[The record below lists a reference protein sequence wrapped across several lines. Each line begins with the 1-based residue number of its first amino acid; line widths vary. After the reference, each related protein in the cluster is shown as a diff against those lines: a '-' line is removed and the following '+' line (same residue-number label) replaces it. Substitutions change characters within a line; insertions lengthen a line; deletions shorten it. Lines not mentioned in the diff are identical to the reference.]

1 MIKVYS
7 ARDLTDAHLIKGLL
21 ESYGIAAQVNGGY
34 LAGGIGELPPLDL
47 VTVSV
52 QEDQAEEAGK
62 ILEEFSRSE
71 EQ

>member
-21 ESYGIAAQVNGGY
+21 ESCGITAQVNGGF
-34 LAGGIGELPPLDL
+34 LSGGIGELPPLDL

-52 QEDQAEEAGK
+52 EDSQLEEAQRV
-62 ILEEFSRSE
+62 LEEFERGE
-71 EQ
+71 LE